1 MKIEIKIH
9 KVDFPEL
16 EMSLFGYEKYGKDTE
31 ITVGFHETE
40 EKYLYKTELVGK
52 SYLLVTGV

>member
-16 EMSLFGYEKYGKDTE
+16 EMFLFGYEKYGEDTE
-31 ITVGFHETE
+31 IIVGFHETE